1 MKFSLVVMRTPHV
14 LLAIAVLL
22 FLGFL
27 ASPAFVESVQADG
40 TVTMLPGYGVVLW
53 WVLLLPYALGHSRR
67 DAVLLVALFL
77 AHIAFIALPVLVV
90 LRRFRSLT
98 LRVFFCLLF
107 VAGFISMASI
117 IGRSELVGFGV
128 YLWLLATVAAAAF
141 CLLLPYDT

>member
-1 MKFSLVVMRTPHV
+1 MKFSLVVMRAPHV

-53 WVLLLPYALGHSRR
+53 YVLVLPYAVDHSRR
-67 DAVLLVALFL
+67 DALFL
-77 AHIAFIALPVLVV
+77 VSLFMAHIAFLVLPVLVV
-90 LRRFRSLT
+90 LRRFRSLA
-98 LRVFFCLLF
+98 LRVFFSLLF

-117 IGRSELVGFGV
+117 IGRYGARCVRRISLVACSSGCRRFLFV
-128 YLWLLATVAAAAF
+128 AT
-141 CLLLPYDT
+141 L